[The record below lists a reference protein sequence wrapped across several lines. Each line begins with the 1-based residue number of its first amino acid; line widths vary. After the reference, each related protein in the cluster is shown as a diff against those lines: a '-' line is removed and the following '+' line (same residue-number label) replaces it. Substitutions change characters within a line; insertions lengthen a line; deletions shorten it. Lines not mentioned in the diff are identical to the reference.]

1 VQHQF
6 RIPHFRIIGASGSS
20 CDGRDILYV
29 TERCVFRLL
38 ETGEGP
44 KVELIEIAPGVRLQ
58 EDVLDLME
66 FTPVVRNIQLMD
78 QRCFCP

>member
-1 VQHQF
+1 
-6 RIPHFRIIGASGSS
+6 
-20 CDGRDILYV
+20 
-29 TERCVFRLL
+29 VFRLL